1 MDPENLRPD
10 SVAIRAG
17 RADNGTALA
26 PALWATSVFIT
37 PSLAEAR
44 RMSTVPRAERFYS
57 RYSNPSVKAFEDA
70 VAALEGAE
78 ASLAFA
84 SGMGALASVVFAFC
98 SPGDHIVAQR
108 QIYSGTQL
116 FLAGVC
122 SRFGIDHTLVDA
134 TVPGARSAP
143 YKDRS
148 RSSTRRSGR
157 RSCNSRCRSA
167 STS

>member
-78 ASLAFA
+78 SALAFG
-84 SGMGALASVVFAFC
+84 SGMGALATVVFALC
-98 SPGDHIVAQR
+98 SPGDHVVSQKHI
-108 QIYSGTQL
+108 
-116 FLAGVC
+116 
-122 SRFGIDHTLVDA
+122 
-134 TVPGARSAP
+134 
-143 YKDRS
+143 
-148 RSSTRRSGR
+148 
-157 RSCNSRCRSA
+157 
-167 STS
+167 